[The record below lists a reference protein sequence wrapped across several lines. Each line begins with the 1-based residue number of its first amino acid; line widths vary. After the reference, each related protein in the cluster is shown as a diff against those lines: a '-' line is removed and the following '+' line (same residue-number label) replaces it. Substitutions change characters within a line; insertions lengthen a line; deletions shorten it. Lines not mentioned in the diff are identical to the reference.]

1 MEEGRDELLLF
12 LSLFLFPPWIE
23 QFRNLN
29 KIVFDEL
36 YMRLFLKNV
45 DRLFIKN
52 QFSFKKKYIDKLG

>member
-1 MEEGRDELLLF
+1 MEEERDELLLF

>member
-1 MEEGRDELLLF
+1 MEEERDELLLF

-23 QFRNLN
+23 QFKNLN